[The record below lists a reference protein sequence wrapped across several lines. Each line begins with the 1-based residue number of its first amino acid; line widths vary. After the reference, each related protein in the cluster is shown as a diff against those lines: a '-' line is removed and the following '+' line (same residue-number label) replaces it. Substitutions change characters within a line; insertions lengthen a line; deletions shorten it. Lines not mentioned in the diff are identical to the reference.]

1 MKKLLLIALAATLS
15 TVCVKAQNSVQ
26 PEWLRP
32 ERVVYPSDTTTNA
45 DTNYVTI
52 KSVGSNLKSIQATV
66 TKVSGTVGGTVIL
79 QGTVDGIG
87 WVNVNTDT
95 LTLSDQATNSK
106 VWLITSTS
114 YNSYRVQYKTSGT
127 QVSYLNLSYLRR
139 PDEN

>member
-1 MKKLLLIALAATLS
+1 MKKFLLIALAASLS
-15 TVCVKAQNSVQ
+15 TLCVKAQSSVQ

-52 KSVGSNLKSIQATV
+52 KSVGSHVKAIQATV
-66 TKVSGTVGGTVIL
+66 TKVSGTVAGTVIL
-79 QGTVDGIG
+79 QGTVDGIA

-95 LTLSDQATNSK
+95 LTLTDQATNTK
-106 VWLITSTS
+106 VWTISSTI